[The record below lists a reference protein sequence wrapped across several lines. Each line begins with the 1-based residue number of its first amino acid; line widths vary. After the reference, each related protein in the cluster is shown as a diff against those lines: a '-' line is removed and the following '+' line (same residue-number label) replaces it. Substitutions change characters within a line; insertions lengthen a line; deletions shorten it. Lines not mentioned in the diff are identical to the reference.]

1 MSSPDDGSPPAFD
14 RNRHVR
20 YFAYHLRNLP
30 SQYCKL
36 DTNRVTLVH
45 FSIQALDIL
54 GVLDSDELCDV
65 SHIDKHSI
73 IEWIYSLQV
82 TTSKDDHPNRGGFQ
96 GGSYLGSSDC
106 DNPENDIHEYSFGHL
121 AMTYSALCSLVALG
135 DDLSRVNKVAIID
148 CLKVLQQDDGSFQ
161 AVAIGSECDARFLYC
176 ACCISHMLDDWS
188 GVDTNKAVDFI
199 KSCRG
204 YDGGIALIAGQ
215 EGHGGS
221 TFCATAALAL
231 MGRLDQVLDED
242 DWRAQLIHWCVHRQV
257 SGMQGRPNKAEDT
270 CYSYWIGGT
279 LCLLEKEHLLDQD
292 RLRNY
297 VLSCQHPLGGFGKV
311 LGAYPDVLHAFYSL
325 AWTSISSNKNY
336 GNDLELKELNVTL
349 GICQDRAALFKVKS
363 R

>member
-1 MSSPDDGSPPAFD
+1 MTATMSSPDGSPAFD
-14 RNRHVR
+14 RKRHIR

-30 SQYCKL
+30 TQYSKL

-45 FSIQALDIL
+45 FAVQALDIL
-54 GVLDSDELCDV
+54 GVLDSDELCDL
-65 SHIDKHSI
+65 SHIDKNSI
-73 IEWIYSLQV
+73 IAWIYSLQV
-82 TTSKDDHPNRGGFQ
+82 TSDDPKRGGFQ
-96 GGSYLGSSDC
+96 GGSHLGSG
-106 DNPENDIHEYSFGHL
+106 NPRNHGYSYGHL

-135 DDLSRVNKVAIID
+135 DDLSRVNKLAIIN
-148 CLKVLQQDDGSFQ
+148 CLKLLQQDDGSFQ

-176 ACCISHMLDDWS
+176 ACSISHMLDDWS
-188 GVDTNKAVDFI
+188 GVDTTKAVDFV

-221 TFCATAALAL
+221 TFCGTAALAL
-231 MGRLDQVLDED
+231 MGKLDQVLDED
-242 DWRAQLIHWCVHRQV
+242 DWRAQLVHWCVHRQV
-257 SGMQGRPNKAEDT
+257 AGMQGRPNKAEDT

-279 LCLLEKEHLLDQD
+279 LCLLEQEHLLDQD

-297 VLSCQHPLGGFGKV
+297 VLSCQHQLGGFGKV

-325 AWTSISSNKNY
+325 AWTSISSNKHF
-336 GNDLELKELNVTL
+336 GNDLKLKELNVTL